1 MSESAVGDL
10 RRDEELTVWK
20 WALVAALVLVPVAAR
35 LVPYWFHF
43 MPLTAVA
50 IFSGAWFADWRL
62 KLGIPLAARVVSD
75 LALGFQMAQP
85 SEVLFVYACL
95 VVSVLLGWMVRRRR
109 ATVLAPM
116 VAGLTS
122 AVVFF
127 LVSNFG
133 VWLAST
139 PALGPYYYPPT
150 LAGLA
155 KCYEMAWPFF
165 RATLISDV
173 VYTGVL
179 FAAYAWACQLS
190 PKWAIVPGWQGNRQ

>member
-10 RRDEELTVWK
+10 RRDEELAVWK

>member
-85 SEVLFVYACL
+85 SEVLFVYGCL

-165 RATLISDV
+165 RATLIGDV

-190 PKWAIVPGWQGNRQ
+190 PKWAVVPGWQGNRQ

>member
-35 LVPYWFHF
+35 LVPYWWHF

-85 SEVLFVYACL
+85 SEVLFIYACL
-95 VVSVLLGWMVRRRR
+95 VVSVLLGWLVRRRR
-109 ATVLAPM
+109 TTVLAPM

-173 VYTGVL
+173 AYTGVL

-190 PKWAIVPGWQGNRQ
+190 PKWAVVPGWQGNRQ